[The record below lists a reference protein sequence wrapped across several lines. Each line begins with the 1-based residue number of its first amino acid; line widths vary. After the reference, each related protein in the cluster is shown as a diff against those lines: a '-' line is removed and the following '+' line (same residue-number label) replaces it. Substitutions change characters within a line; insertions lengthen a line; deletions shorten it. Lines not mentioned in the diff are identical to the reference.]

1 MFSNKFLFGL
11 SLAFFLPF
19 CTVFATDRIVATT
32 GTYMSIQDAIDAAVD
47 GDRIIVR
54 NISGTTCWIGNLNV
68 NKTLDILSYDN
79 NMPFYV
85 QGTVNIAPSTGRI
98 VNIVG
103 MNLIGSIGL
112 VAGSGSTKISI
123 TDCTI
128 NGTVN
133 LSGSSVEAFVGGNVI
148 SSTLTMSYGNIVG
161 NQCYEI
167 VYNNNYTGTGSQMNN
182 IVGNI
187 IDGVGLT
194 YNSNKVFKILNNF
207 IRTIANQCIDITH
220 APSTASTSYIE
231 NNSFYMTNFN
241 DCIYLNSLS
250 SIATLSIQNNVA
262 RGLSSSSNTYFLYE
276 LTNSVGIVEIGY
288 NYQISLSPYYSSR
301 GANYSTGIIA
311 SSININATTGALNTG
326 HPGINGGHPNNKYA
340 DLDLSRNDAGCY
352 GGSYSHNNF
361 FPLQTGS
368 ARVLFVEPSNTTFL
382 QGQTLNLKAV
392 GIDR

>member
-47 GDRIIVR
+47 GDRIIVQ
-54 NISGTTCWIGNLNV
+54 NISGTTRWIGNLNV

-85 QGTVNIAPSTGRI
+85 QGTVTLVPSAGRI
-98 VNIVG
+98 INIVG
-103 MNLIGSIGL
+103 MNLSGTIGIGT
-112 VAGSGSTKISI
+112 GSGSTKVSI

-128 NGTVN
+128 SGNVN
-133 LSGSSVEAFVGGNVI
+133 LDGSSIEAFVGGNI
-148 SSTLTMSYGNIVG
+148 LNSYLTMSYGNAVG
-161 NQCYEI
+161 NQCYYI
-167 VYNNNYTGTGSQMNN
+167 YYNNNYTGIGTQVNN
-182 IVGNI
+182 IVGNTVI
-187 IDGVGLT
+187 GFNIE
-194 YNSNKVFKILNNF
+194 YASNKPFRILNNH
-207 IRTIANQCIDITH
+207 INSSIGIYIEHSPA
-220 APSTASTSYIE
+220 TASTSFIE
-231 NNSFYMTNFN
+231 NNSFV
-241 DCIYLNSLS
+241 NSSSSGSGILVNTLS
-250 SIATLSIQNNVA
+250 SIATLSILNNAGQKTTTYNSTSYFYRENSGVLGTIIMA
-262 RGLSSSSNTYFLYE
+262 YNYNTNFNVFLSSRS
-276 LTNSVGIVEIGY
+276 
-288 NYQISLSPYYSSR
+288 
-301 GANYSTGIIA
+301 ANYSTGIL
-311 SSININATTGALNTG
+311 SGGSISTTTGALLSG
-326 HPGINGGHPNNKYA
+326 HAGINGGHPNNKYA